1 MTFPMLKS
9 YFSSPERS
17 KVIKNESVYKVF
29 PVGRPRAL
37 FLSQKCI
44 LDIKNAVFMEIC
56 TFWCQGPVKVPR
68 SDRRCFWTRKTNGL
82 RQPQMLEFRDF
93 SVPATLFLRFSEKG
107 NFAMEEMRSV
117 SIFRSR
123 AAPAR
128 KTLYY
133 QCFSIYF

>member
-1 MTFPMLKS
+1 MTIPMLKS

-17 KVIKNESVYKVF
+17 KVIKNDSVYKGF

-37 FLSQKCI
+37 FLYQKCVF
-44 LDIKNAVFMEIC
+44 DIKIIIFVKTC

-82 RQPQMLEFRDF
+82 RQPQMLGFRDF
-93 SVPATLFLRFSEKG
+93 SVPAALFLRFSEKLD
-107 NFAMEEMRSV
+107 FAIEEMHSD